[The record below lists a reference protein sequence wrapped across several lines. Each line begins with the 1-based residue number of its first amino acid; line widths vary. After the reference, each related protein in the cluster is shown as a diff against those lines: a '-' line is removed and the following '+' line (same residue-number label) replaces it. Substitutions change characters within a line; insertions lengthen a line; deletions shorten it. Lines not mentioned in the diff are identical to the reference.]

1 MTANKFRRK
10 SPPTTLER
18 LQEYADFI
26 ADLGDSWEDDQG
38 DVDVDAEVRFDHRP
52 VDHEEFSIHT
62 DGL

>member
-1 MTANKFRRK
+1 MTATKLRRR

-52 VDHEEFSIHT
+52 VDTEEFSIRVE
-62 DGL
+62 DI